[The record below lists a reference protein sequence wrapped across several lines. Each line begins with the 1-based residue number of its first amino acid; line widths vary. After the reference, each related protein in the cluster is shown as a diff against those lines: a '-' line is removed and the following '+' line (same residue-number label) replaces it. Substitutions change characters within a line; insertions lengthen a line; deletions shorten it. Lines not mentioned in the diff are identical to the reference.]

1 MLQEDL
7 TAADR
12 SNRSG
17 AAAGEALAGQLR
29 SGINHLPT
37 SETRW
42 QISSSHPGLIPHV
55 VVPTWKREKKKEIET
70 QNAHSE
76 ELFMISQMVMTLTRL
91 NHGSCDRSAGISH
104 PNRCQMS
111 NKHQCH
117 EQNRSL
123 WRDEQECL
131 NTSTLQEREEE
142 EEEEYKCITSTI
154 TKHFL
159 LVQSAGTLTCVGD
172 SSKGQALSIF
182 HRYSSTFVI
191 LFQDGTASAPGCRS
205 SSISIAVWPVTHQH
219 TTVFVGNN
227 LTRRLI

>member
-1 MLQEDL
+1 MLQEDM

-55 VVPTWKREKKKEIET
+55 VVPTWKRRREKNK
-70 QNAHSE
+70 H
-76 ELFMISQMVMTLTRL
+76 FMHIQGNSWLQMVMTLTRL

-123 WRDEQECL
+123 KLDEQEFP
-131 NTSTLQEREEE
+131 NTSTLQER
-142 EEEEYKCITSTI
+142 EEEYKCITSTI

-182 HRYSSTFVI
+182 DRYSSTFVI

-227 LTRRLI
+227 LTRRYDLKY

>member
-1 MLQEDL
+1 MVPEARSPGWSAEEWNQPPANLRNQM
-7 TAADR
+7 ADQFESSR
-12 SNRSG
+12 PHS
-17 AAAGEALAGQLR
+17 
-29 SGINHLPT
+29 
-37 SETRW
+37 TRG
-42 QISSSHPGLIPHV
+42 SSYME
-55 VVPTWKREKKKEIET
+55 EKKNEIET
-70 QNAHSE
+70 LHAHSE
-76 ELFMISQMVMTLTRL
+76 ELFMISQMLLTLTRL

-123 WRDEQECL
+123 KLDEQECL
-131 NTSTLQEREEE
+131 NTSTLQER
-142 EEEEYKCITSTI
+142 EEEYKCITSTI

-182 HRYSSTFVI
+182 DRYSSTFVI

-205 SSISIAVWPVTHQH
+205 SSISIAV
-219 TTVFVGNN
+219 
-227 LTRRLI
+227 